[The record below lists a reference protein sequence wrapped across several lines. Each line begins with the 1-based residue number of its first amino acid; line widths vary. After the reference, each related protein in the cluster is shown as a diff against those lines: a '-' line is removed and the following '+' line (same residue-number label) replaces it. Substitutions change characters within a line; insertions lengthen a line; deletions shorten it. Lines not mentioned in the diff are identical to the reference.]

1 MTHVIKRMTIVM
13 FKYIS
18 PSKYHYSGDCLLLPC
33 EVGVKTILPAVKAIM
48 ARNIVENHGFKE
60 KETATLLGLSQSA
73 VSRYMTRDRGN
84 NLNEIE
90 NTVEVKLLID
100 QMVTYVV
107 KEPSKKI
114 EVMELFCQTCKAIR
128 EKGLMCSLCR
138 KEMSK
143 EWAEACV
150 FCQCP

>member
-1 MTHVIKRMTIVM
+1 M
-13 FKYIS
+13 
-18 PSKYHYSGDCLLLPC
+18 LLPC

-48 ARNIVENHGFKE
+48 ARTIVEKHGLKE
-60 KETATLLGLSQSA
+60 KETASLLGLSQSA

-84 NLNEIE
+84 NLIEIE
-90 NTVEVKLLID
+90 NTVEVQLLID

-107 KEPSKKI
+107 KEPNKKK

-150 FCQCP
+150 FCQCPRFNIY